1 MHLSYLPGPKGDHIE
16 LVYSSRVSPCHVRDV
31 DDDGRIFTGQP
42 DIVAWWRALAGIT
55 GTDESLKVQSNA
67 PDAEHLVCQS
77 SDVLLLNTYFVLD
90 EVLIIVALM
99 YHLLFFPT
107 YTNLI

>member
-16 LVYSSRVSPCHVRDV
+16 VVCSSRVSPCHVQNV

-42 DIVAWWRALAGIT
+42 GIVAWWRALAGMP
-55 GTDESLKVQSNA
+55 GADESLKVQSNA

-77 SDVLLLNTYFVLD
+77 SDVLLLNTYFVLN
-90 EVLIIVALM
+90 EVQIIVAFM
-99 YHLLFFPT
+99 FCHNLFFDS
-107 YTNLI
+107 Y